1 MDILERATVLHY
13 HRHRLAEHGAGTAQ
27 ALGWRGADS
36 QRRRFEVIASV
47 TDFNGASVLDLGC
60 GTGDLKAWLD
70 ARFTGLRYLGIDQ
83 MPEFI
88 QAASARFAHQADTAF
103 VQGPFDTLTLP
114 KADVVVACGA
124 LGYRVADPHWVFKTI
139 AHMYAAATRLLVFNV
154 LDARHFPEHP
164 LLVGRDVAELQ
175 DFCRKLSPEV
185 HLLQGY
191 AVDDATLVMHTRS
204 RA

>member
-1 MDILERATVLHY
+1 MDVLERATVLQY
-13 HRHRLAEHGAGTAQ
+13 HRHRLAQHGPGTPQ

-36 QRRRFEVIASV
+36 QQRRFEVIAGV

-60 GTGDLKAWLD
+60 GTGDLKAFLD

-83 MPEFI
+83 MPEFA

-103 VQGPFDTLTLP
+103 VQGPFDKLALP

-124 LGYRVADPHWVFKTI
+124 LGYRCADPHWVFRVI

-154 LDARHFPEHP
+154 LDARHFPAHP

-175 DFCRKLSPEV
+175 DFCRKLSPVVE
-185 HLLQGY
+185 LLQGY
-191 AVDDATLVMHTRS
+191 AADDATFVMRTHATV
-204 RA
+204 